1 MDEANETDLFERP
14 PEDDNDSSSKDD
26 SDDESGAKNKDGAAW
41 DEPEERWV
49 AGSKD
54 EEMMNQPH

>member
-41 DEPEERWV
+41 DEPEER
-49 AGSKD
+49 
-54 EEMMNQPH
+54 